1 MSTTPSPPNTPQSS
15 HSTGKRRPPSAVI
28 ETLGATT
35 SETKEGLRKI
45 NNYLL
50 KKEIGR
56 GAFGTVH
63 LGIDDHTGIEYVC
76 HLKTHSVRYHSLF

>member
-1 MSTTPSPPNTPQSS
+1 M
-15 HSTGKRRPPSAVI
+15 HSRPASIVV
-28 ETLGATT
+28 ETLGAKT
-35 SETKEGLRKI
+35 SETEDGLRKI

-63 LGIDDHTGIEYVC
+63 LGIDTTTGTEYVR
-76 HLKTHSVRYHSLF
+76 HLID

>member
-1 MSTTPSPPNTPQSS
+1 MNSASPSPPSSPQPSS
-15 HSTGKRRPPSAVI
+15 SSSRRKVRPPSVVV
-28 ETLGATT
+28 ETLGAKT

-63 LGIDDHTGIEYVC
+63 LGLDENTLKEYVGA
-76 HLKTHSVRYHSLF
+76 F

>member
-1 MSTTPSPPNTPQSS
+1 
-15 HSTGKRRPPSAVI
+15 VV
-28 ETLGATT
+28 ETLGAKT

-63 LGIDDHTGIEYVC
+63 LGLDESTLKEYVGA
-76 HLKTHSVRYHSLF
+76 F